1 MCNDNQ
7 ISAFVK
13 NNYVVGQGNRGPDQ
27 ILDTINTRLQWEKNF
42 DNRYIKPTLDQKVI
56 MCLED

>member
-1 MCNDNQ
+1 MIINYQCFCK
-7 ISAFVK
+7 S
-13 NNYVVGQGNRGPDQ
+13 NYVVGQGNRGPDQ
-27 ILDTINTRLQWEKNF
+27 ILDTINARLQWEKNF